1 QKKGVILD
9 LMDRVFWLS
18 HPEFQEKNLNLVI
31 KILIENPINFI
42 LKTISERIKLLIN
55 KTNSCTTNN
64 KSDKMKW
71 FTIPYVQGILEKFK
85 NFINDIE
92 QRVSF
97 FNLNKSN
104 KFIKVH
110 KDPSSNEEKRNIVYK
125 INCKLDDTALQLYK
139 GGDYGAYLDLEASI
153 NEQQEEF
160 EGFHEGES
168 MGQHESGG
176 RSDRSRQT
184 GRATGQQEE
193 ERRQADRMTEKEK
206 TRCSLSVTGQSFFR
220 VLTVRFLAASLAI
233 DRNRNA
239 IQRGTAC
246 SRMISLR
253 ATRPGS
259 LRPPH
264 CGREFCPVCR

>member
-1 QKKGVILD
+1 MGRYKRGGIALLKMRG
-9 LMDRVFWLS
+9 
-18 HPEFQEKNLNLVI
+18 
-31 KILIENPINFI
+31 KIVLP
-42 LKTISERIKLLIN
+42 
-55 KTNSCTTNN
+55 
-64 KSDKMKW
+64 D
-71 FTIPYVQGILEKFK
+71 
-85 NFINDIE
+85 
-92 QRVSF
+92 
-97 FNLNKSN
+97 
-104 KFIKVH
+104 
-110 KDPSSNEEKRNIVYK
+110 
-125 INCKLDDTALQLYK
+125 KLDDTALQLYK

-184 GRATGQQEE
+184 GRATEQQEE

-206 TRCSLSVTGQSFFR
+206 TRCSLSVIGQSFFR

-233 DRNRNA
+233 DRNCNA

-264 CGREFCPVCR
+264 CGREFCPVCRQQEEVPASSSGIHESLKGYIEEKIHYMMRRE